1 MNKLVVRQTYIH
13 GTAFDTSNN
22 RNHGIPY
29 AVMQS
34 TGGFAP
40 AFEFRSP
47 DSRVVIR
54 PSASLQDLIAVR
66 AVVDFYLDPVGGT
79 LTRRY
84 NLIEGELSFALFVN
98 PDASLQGTVLDANS
112 QWNGAHSAPNLVQR
126 GRWHQAELRH
136 DGINQCLIFLDGV
149 QVGAGYGAPG
159 QVRSIGP
166 NGIAVGHWPEPS
178 GVYTMDGYIRGVEV
192 YKYDPTD
199 AAKSLLDSCCIKRES
214 LDAFA
219 DQLRKKGFTAAAA
232 AQQGMEL
239 LKFGLDLSGAVR
251 GNGPAASQQHA
262 LLSEQAL
269 AAFLSENSAAYANAL
284 GRLAAMTTQRLS
296 QAEMQ
301 SLRGRQETL
310 IKQLPLPIKDWQK
323 LIEDLCWG
331 RTKADPQAIATAF
344 EAATKTQSK
353 QR

>member
-1 MNKLVVRQTYIH
+1 
-13 GTAFDTSNN
+13 
-22 RNHGIPY
+22 
-29 AVMQS
+29 
-34 TGGFAP
+34 
-40 AFEFRSP
+40 
-47 DSRVVIR
+47 
-54 PSASLQDLIAVR
+54 
-66 AVVDFYLDPVGGT
+66 
-79 LTRRY
+79 
-84 NLIEGELSFALFVN
+84 
-98 PDASLQGTVLDANS
+98 
-112 QWNGAHSAPNLVQR
+112 
-126 GRWHQAELRH
+126 
-136 DGINQCLIFLDGV
+136 
-149 QVGAGYGAPG
+149 
-159 QVRSIGP
+159 
-166 NGIAVGHWPEPS
+166 
-178 GVYTMDGYIRGVEV
+178 
-192 YKYDPTD
+192 
-199 AAKSLLDSCCIKRES
+199 
-214 LDAFA
+214 
-219 DQLRKKGFTAAAA
+219 
-232 AQQGMEL
+232 MEL

-251 GNGPAASQQHA
+251 GNDPAASQQHA